1 MSEVVEPDVLR
12 ADGLQNFIV
21 GSPEGVR
28 VIHGSGFGRR
38 EQIRVARMFLVLG
51 NQQVNC
57 LLRKGQR
64 PHGVSRFRRAYNQFA
79 VDAVYLFRDGE
90 CPVFDV

>member
-1 MSEVVEPDVLR
+1 MESNVFR

-21 GSPEGVR
+21 GSAESVR
-28 VIHGSGFGRR
+28 VIHGSGLGRW
-38 EQIRVARMFLVLG
+38 EQIRIARVFFVFG
-51 NQQVNC
+51 NQQVNR